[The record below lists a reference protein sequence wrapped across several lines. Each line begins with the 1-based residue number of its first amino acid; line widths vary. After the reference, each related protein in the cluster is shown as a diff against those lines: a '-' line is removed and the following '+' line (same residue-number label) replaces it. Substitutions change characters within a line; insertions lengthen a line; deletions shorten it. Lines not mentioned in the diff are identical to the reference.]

1 MPVCA
6 RSKSAD
12 LPPAL
17 AASWWVPFADFLQ
30 KERRYSL
37 YTVRNYRQSLVDLTT
52 WLGQSGKDPA
62 SLESL
67 TARDARDFVIE
78 SQRRLDRRTVHA
90 RVSGLRALYR
100 YWQRQGRL
108 SSNPFV
114 ALPLPRLERR
124 LPRFLSEE
132 QMRRLLEA
140 PGRLLENG
148 RLDAFTA
155 QRDWLLLELLYGG
168 GLRVSELVA
177 LSFGQIDVDSGVA
190 RIVGKGR
197 KERVCP
203 LGEAAMTLLRAW
215 RDGLRAGVSAGDRV
229 LVRADGLPL
238 TSREVQARLKR
249 YLAAAGLPAD
259 ASPHTLRH
267 SYATHLLNAGADLRV
282 VQELLGHSRLATTQ
296 IYTHVSGARLREV
309 YNRAHPR
316 A

>member
-6 RSKSAD
+6 RTKPAD
-12 LPPAL
+12 LPPAV
-17 AASWWVPFADFLQ
+17 AASWWTPFADFLQ
-30 KERRYSL
+30 KERRYSV
-37 YTVRNYRQSLVDLTT
+37 YTIRNYRQSLVDLVT
-52 WLGQSGKDPA
+52 WLGQSGKDA
-62 SLESL
+62 DALEAL
-67 TARDARDFVIE
+67 TAREARDFVIE
-78 SQRRLDRRTVHA
+78 AQRRLDRRTVHA

-108 SSNPFV
+108 RANPFV

-140 PGRLLENG
+140 PGRLRENG
-148 RLDAFTA
+148 AIDAFTA

-177 LSFGQIDVDSGVA
+177 LRFDQIDGDSGVA

-197 KERVCP
+197 KERICP
-203 LGEAAMTLLRAW
+203 LGEGAMTLLRAW
-215 RDGLRAGVSAGDRV
+215 RDGLRAGVAAGDRV
-229 LVRADGLPL
+229 LVRADGAPL
-238 TSREVQARLKR
+238 TAREVQALLKR

>member
-12 LPPAL
+12 LTPAV
-17 AASWWVPFADFLQ
+17 AASWWMPFADFLQ

-52 WLGQSGKDPA
+52 WLGQSGKDAA
-62 SLESL
+62 SLEDL
-67 TARDARDFVIE
+67 TPRDARDFVIE

-140 PGRLLENG
+140 PRRLLDSG
-148 RLDAFTA
+148 AIDAFTA

-177 LSFGQIDVDSGVA
+177 LGFEQIDLDSGVA

-203 LGEAAMTLLRAW
+203 LGEGAMVLLRAW
-215 RDGLRAGVSAGDRV
+215 RDGSRAGAPAGDRV
-229 LVRADGLPL
+229 LVRPDGVSL
-238 TSREVQARLKR
+238 TSREVQALLKR

>member
-6 RSKSAD
+6 RTKAAE
-12 LPPAL
+12 LPPDVG
-17 AASWWVPFADFLQ
+17 AAWWTPFADFLH
-30 KERRYSL
+30 KERRYSAHTL
-37 YTVRNYRQSLVDLTT
+37 RNYRQSLVDLVA
-52 WLGQSGKDPA
+52 WLRGTGRTGDPLA
-62 SLESL
+62 AL
-67 TARDARDFVIE
+67 TAREARDFVIE

-100 YWQRQGRL
+100 YWQRQGRVRT
-108 SSNPFV
+108 NPFV

-140 PGRLLENG
+140 PGRLQGEG
-148 RLDAFTA
+148 AIDAFTA
-155 QRDWLLLELLYGG
+155 QRDLLLLELLYGG

-177 LSFGQIDVDSGVA
+177 LTFAQIEDDSGVA

-203 LGEAAMTLLRAW
+203 LGEGAMVRLRSW
-215 RDGLRAGVSAGDRV
+215 RDGPRRGSAGAERV
-229 LVRADGLPL
+229 LVRPGGAAM
-238 TSREVQARLKR
+238 TAREVQGLLKR

-282 VQELLGHSRLATTQ
+282 VQELLGHARLATTQ

-309 YNRAHPR
+309 YDRAHPR

>member
-1 MPVCA
+1 VCA
-6 RSKSAD
+6 QTQVAE
-12 LPPAL
+12 LPPDV
-17 AASWWVPFADFLQ
+17 AAAWWTPFADFLR
-30 KERRYSL
+30 KERRYSI
-37 YTVRNYRQSLVDLTT
+37 YTLRNYRQSLVDLVA
-52 WLGQSGKDPA
+52 WLRGAGKSEA
-62 SLESL
+62 ELAAL
-67 TARDARDFVIE
+67 TSRQARDFVIE
-78 SQRRLDRRTVHA
+78 SQRRLDRRTVHS

-108 SSNPFV
+108 RTNPFV

-132 QMRRLLEA
+132 QMQRLLEA
-140 PGRLLENG
+140 PGRLLAEG
-148 RLDAFTA
+148 RIDGFTA
-155 QRDWLLLELLYGG
+155 QRDLLLLELLYGG

-177 LSFGQIDVDSGVA
+177 LTFAQVEEGSGVA
-190 RIVGKGR
+190 RIVGKGG

-203 LGEAAMTLLRAW
+203 LGEGAMVLLRTW
-215 RDGLRAGVSAGDRV
+215 RDGPRRGAAAMERV
-229 LVRADGLPL
+229 LVRPGGAVMTARD
-238 TSREVQARLKR
+238 VQSLLKG

-309 YNRAHPR
+309 YDRAHPR

>member
-12 LPPAL
+12 LTPAV
-17 AASWWVPFADFLQ
+17 AASWWMPFADFLQ

-52 WLGQSGKDPA
+52 WLGQSGKDAA
-62 SLESL
+62 SLEDL
-67 TARDARDFVIE
+67 TPRDARDFVIE

-140 PGRLLENG
+140 PRRLLDSG
-148 RLDAFTA
+148 AIDAFTA

-177 LSFGQIDVDSGVA
+177 LGFEQIDLDSGVA

-203 LGEAAMTLLRAW
+203 LGEGAMVLLRAW
-215 RDGLRAGVSAGDRV
+215 RDGSRAGAPASDQV
-229 LVRADGLPL
+229 LVRPDGVSL
-238 TSREVQARLKR
+238 TSREVQALLKR

>member
-1 MPVCA
+1 M
-6 RSKSAD
+6 
-12 LPPAL
+12 LTPAV
-17 AASWWVPFADFLQ
+17 AASWWMPFADFLQ

-52 WLGQSGKDPA
+52 WLGQSGKDAA
-62 SLESL
+62 SLEDL
-67 TARDARDFVIE
+67 TPRDARDFVIE

-140 PGRLLENG
+140 PRRLLDSG
-148 RLDAFTA
+148 AIDAFTA

-177 LSFGQIDVDSGVA
+177 LGFEQIDLDSGVA

-203 LGEAAMTLLRAW
+203 LGEGAMVLLRAW
-215 RDGLRAGVSAGDRV
+215 RDGSRAGAPAGDRV
-229 LVRADGLPL
+229 LVRPDGVSL
-238 TSREVQARLKR
+238 TSREVQALLKR

>member
-1 MPVCA
+1 MCA
-6 RSKSAD
+6 RTKAAD
-12 LPPAL
+12 LPPKIGAL
-17 AASWWVPFADFLQ
+17 WWVPFADFLQ
-30 KERRYSL
+30 KERRYSA
-37 YTVRNYRQSLVDLTT
+37 YTLRNYRQSLVDLVT
-52 WLGQSGKDPA
+52 WLAQAGKGEDA
-62 SLESL
+62 LAALS
-67 TARDARDFVIE
+67 AREARDFVIE
-78 SQRRLDRRTVHA
+78 AQRRLDRRTVHA
-90 RVSGLRALYR
+90 RISGLRALYR

-108 SSNPFV
+108 PKNPFV

-140 PGRLLENG
+140 PGRLLQEG
-148 RLDAFTA
+148 AIDAFTA
-155 QRDWLLLELLYGG
+155 RRDLLLLELLYGG

-177 LSFGQIDVDSGVA
+177 LTFSQIETESGVA

-203 LGEAAMTLLRAW
+203 LGEGAMALLRAW
-215 RDGLRAGVSAGDRV
+215 REEPGTQSAARDRV
-229 LVRADGLPL
+229 LVRSDGSPL
-238 TSREVQARLKR
+238 STREVQALLKR

>member
-1 MPVCA
+1 MCA
-6 RSKSAD
+6 QTQAAE
-12 LPPAL
+12 LPPDV
-17 AASWWVPFADFLQ
+17 AAAWWTPFADFLR
-30 KERRYSL
+30 KERRYSA
-37 YTVRNYRQSLVDLTT
+37 YTLRNYRQSLVDLVA
-52 WLGQSGKDPA
+52 WLRGAGKSQA
-62 SLESL
+62 ELAAL
-67 TARDARDFVIE
+67 TSREARDFVIE

-108 SSNPFV
+108 RTNPFV

-132 QMRRLLEA
+132 QMQRLLEA
-140 PGRLLENG
+140 PGRLLAEG
-148 RLDAFTA
+148 AIDGFTA
-155 QRDWLLLELLYGG
+155 QRDLLLLELLYGG

-177 LSFGQIDVDSGVA
+177 LTFAQVEDGSGVA
-190 RIVGKGR
+190 RIVGKGG

-203 LGEAAMTLLRAW
+203 LGEGAMVLLRTL
-215 RDGLRAGVSAGDRV
+215 RDGPRRGAVATARV
-229 LVRADGLPL
+229 LVRPGDQAMTARD
-238 TSREVQARLKR
+238 VQSLLKR

-309 YNRAHPR
+309 YDRAHPR

>member
-1 MPVCA
+1 MCA
-6 RSKSAD
+6 RTK
-12 LPPAL
+12 
-17 AASWWVPFADFLQ
+17 AAELSPTIGARWWTPFADFLQ
-30 KERRYSL
+30 KERRYSA
-37 YTVRNYRQSLVDLTT
+37 YTLRNYRQSLVDLVS
-52 WLGQSGKDPA
+52 WLTQAGRGEEALGTLSPR
-62 SLESL
+62 E
-67 TARDARDFVIE
+67 ARDFVIE
-78 SQRRLDRRTVHA
+78 AQRRLDRRTVHA

-108 SSNPFV
+108 RTNPFV

-140 PGRLLENG
+140 PGRLLAEG
-148 RLDAFTA
+148 AIDAFTA
-155 QRDWLLLELLYGG
+155 HRDLLLLELLYGG

-177 LSFGQIDVDSGVA
+177 LSFAQIEADSGAA

-203 LGEAAMTLLRAW
+203 LGEGAMALLRAW
-215 RDGLRAGVSAGDRV
+215 REGMRAQSAPPDRV
-229 LVRADGLPL
+229 LVRADGSPL
-238 TSREVQARLKR
+238 STREVQALLKR
-249 YLAAAGLPAD
+249 YLTAAGLPAD

>member
-1 MPVCA
+1 
-6 RSKSAD
+6 
-12 LPPAL
+12 
-17 AASWWVPFADFLQ
+17 VPFADFLQ

>member
-6 RSKSAD
+6 RTKTAELSPTIGAR
-12 LPPAL
+12 
-17 AASWWVPFADFLQ
+17 WWVPFADFLQ
-30 KERRYSL
+30 KERRYSA
-37 YTVRNYRQSLVDLTT
+37 YTLRNYRQSLVDLVT
-52 WLGQSGKDPA
+52 WLAQAGRGEEALGTLSPR
-62 SLESL
+62 E
-67 TARDARDFVIE
+67 ARDFVIE
-78 SQRRLDRRTVHA
+78 AQRRLDRRTVHA

-108 SSNPFV
+108 RTNPFV

-132 QMRRLLEA
+132 QIRRLLEA
-140 PGRLLENG
+140 PGRLLAEG
-148 RLDAFTA
+148 VIDAFTA
-155 QRDWLLLELLYGG
+155 QRDLLLLELLYGG

-177 LSFGQIDVDSGVA
+177 LSFAQIEAESGVA
-190 RIVGKGR
+190 RIIGKGR

-203 LGEAAMTLLRAW
+203 LGEGAMVLLRAW
-215 RDGLRAGVSAGDRV
+215 REGMGAQSAARDRV
-229 LVRADGLPL
+229 LVRADGSSL
-238 TSREVQARLKR
+238 TTREVQALLKR